1 VDPDEL
7 ERRQVPARARR
18 SLTVQRELVRL
29 ERRKARCGMR
39 RPEKREQKWKTES
52 TEHAGKTA

>member
-1 VDPDEL
+1 
-7 ERRQVPARARR
+7 
-18 SLTVQRELVRL
+18 VQRELVRL
-29 ERRKARCGMR
+29 ERRKARYGMR